1 MTLFDAPPAPPLT
14 WIQRDTLRHAAYWEE
29 MAREQTN
36 SPRGR
41 AFAEDAFA
49 TARRLRK
56 EASDEVL
63 PVPEL

>member
-14 WIQRDTLRHAAYWEE
+14 WTQRDALRHAEYWEE

-41 AFAEDAFA
+41 AFAVECREAA
-49 TARRLRK
+49 QRLRK
-56 EASDEVL
+56 EVENAHS
-63 PVPEL
+63 